1 MKKNQLKE
9 TLRPIVKEC
18 INEILLE
25 EGMLSTIISEVVKG
39 TSQSQPIIEQRK
51 KVAPKQMQ
59 NRVITSDKQLKALEQ
74 RKKMLDAIGK
84 DAYNGVNIFEGTEA
98 LSRGGDPS
106 NEVAASGP
114 LAGQDPRDPGVD
126 ISTFMASSG
135 IWKKVMDR

>member
-74 RKKMLDAIGK
+74 RKRMLDAIGK

-135 IWKKVMDR
+135 IWKKVMDK

>member
-1 MKKNQLKE
+1 MKKNQFKE

-74 RKKMLDAIGK
+74 RKRMLDAIGK

-106 NEVAASGP
+106 NQVAVNGP

-135 IWKKVMDR
+135 IWKKVMDK